1 MENNEFKKV
10 RIKIRTCYCFD
21 EVINLEDFDF
31 NKILIDEKSHE
42 NMLIDHIQ
50 YKILIDSKPLQIRF
64 FKIGEIIRIYDE
76 VGI

>member
-1 MENNEFKKV
+1 M
-10 RIKIRTCYCFD
+10 D

-42 NMLIDHIQ
+42 NMLIDDIQ

-64 FKIGEIIRIYDE
+64 FKIGKIIRIYDE